1 MDERQLRH
9 MHTGHIVALRNFE
22 SVVLDG
28 EVPMDSEDG
37 QAVLEEFRDAVRF
50 LEGMIETV
58 REVDAAL
65 AHPTEA
71 QGEARTSVSNVVP
84 MQRRP

>member
-9 MHTGHIVALRNFE
+9 MHTGHIVALKNFE

-28 EVPMDSEDG
+28 EVPIDSEDG
-37 QAVLEEFRDAVRF
+37 QAVLQEFRDAVRF
-50 LEGMIETV
+50 LEGLIETV
-58 REVDAAL
+58 REVDSAL

-71 QGEARTSVSNVVP
+71 QKDVRNSVSNVVP